1 MAPAPLRDRLEAAA
15 HDLGLDAFG
24 VAPAEASPR
33 AVDLLAHLAA
43 GRHADMEWLARDP
56 HRRAD
61 PRLVLPG
68 ARSLIVVALSY
79 FTTDP
84 PPGLWNDPLRGRV
97 ARYAW
102 GRDYHNVLG
111 KLLRKL
117 ALVLAREAPGVNWRA
132 YADTG
137 PVMEHD
143 TALRAG
149 LGFTGKNTLLLHP
162 SRGSYLHLG
171 VILTDAELDPDPPA
185 ATDGGAV
192 WRKGNALRSC
202 GSCVK
207 CQDACPTRAFPVPY
221 VLDARRCIAYHTIE
235 NRGDIPEELRPGFG
249 NWIFG
254 CDECQSVCP
263 WVRKF
268 SVPGRT
274 RYIEPD
280 PDRMAPALPDLLALD
295 DDAFFR
301 RYAGTPLMRAKR
313 RGLQRNALVALG
325 NSRRPEALPLALA
338 LASNPDPLLA
348 SHAAWAVRRLEES
361 T

>member
-33 AVDLLAHLAA
+33 AADLLAHLDA
-43 GRHADMEWLARDP
+43 GRHADMDWLARDP
-56 HRRAD
+56 AKRSD

-68 ARSLIVVALSY
+68 ARSVIVVALSY
-79 FTTDP
+79 FTADP
-84 PPGLWNDPLRGRV
+84 PSGLWNDPLRGRV

-117 ALVLAREAPGVNWRA
+117 ALVLAREAPGANWRA

-171 VILTDAELDPDPPA
+171 VILTDAELEPDPPSA
-185 ATDGGAV
+185 SDGGAV
-192 WRKGNALRSC
+192 WRKGNAMRSC
-202 GSCVK
+202 GSCRK
-207 CQDACPTRAFPVPY
+207 CQDACPTNAFPLPY

-268 SVPGRT
+268 SSPGT
-274 RYIEPD
+274 VRYIDPT

-325 NSRRPEALPLALA
+325 NSRRPEALPLVRA

-348 SHAAWAVRRLEES
+348 THASWAVRRLEMG
-361 T
+361 